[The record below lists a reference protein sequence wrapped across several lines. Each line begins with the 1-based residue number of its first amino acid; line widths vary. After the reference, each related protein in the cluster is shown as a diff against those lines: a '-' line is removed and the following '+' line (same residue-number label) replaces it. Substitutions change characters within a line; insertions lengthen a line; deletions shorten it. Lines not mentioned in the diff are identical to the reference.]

1 MKKLFCLLMAM
12 VMLMLP
18 VAGLAEA
25 VEGAAGVPGRMDWT
39 PIALGFIGL
48 LGTVVS
54 TMAAYVFKR
63 WIKPLLGKIGLDE
76 DRLSVLAQI
85 FVDAAEATYGRYN
98 GDLKLQQVLDNL
110 REYGF
115 NVDSTLVIAAVK
127 AAWKDLD
134 MRQRA
139 YGDKDEPP
147 DAVAAA
153 VASGKIEPS
162 DACLL

>member
-18 VAGLAEA
+18 VAGLTEA
-25 VEGAAGVPGRMDWT
+25 VEGAAGVHGRMDWT

-54 TMAAYVFKR
+54 TMATYVFKR

-76 DRLSVLAQI
+76 NRLSVLAQI

-98 GDLKLQQVLDNL
+98 GDLKLQHVLDNL
-110 REYGF
+110 SKFGF
-115 NVDSTLVIAAVK
+115 NVNSTLVIAAVK

-139 YGDKDEPP
+139 YGDKDEPS

>member
-1 MKKLFCLLMAM
+1 MKKRITCSCIALLALF
-12 VMLMLP
+12 VLP
-18 VAGLAEA
+18 LAAYAGA
-25 VEGAAGVPGRMDWT
+25 VEGVQARLDWT
-39 PIALGFIGL
+39 PIFLGFIGL

-54 TMAAYVFKR
+54 SMAAYAFNR
-63 WIKPLLGKIGLDE
+63 WLKPLLGQMGLDG
-76 DRLSVLAQI
+76 DRLSALAHI

-98 GDLKLQQVLDNL
+98 GDLKLKQVLDNL
-110 REYGF
+110 SEYGF

-147 DAVAAA
+147 DEVAAA

>member
-1 MKKLFCLLMAM
+1 MKKLFCLMVAVMMVLLPLVAMAE
-12 VMLMLP
+12 VS
-18 VAGLAEA
+18 LAAQE
-25 VEGAAGVPGRMDWT
+25 PMDWT
-39 PIALGFIGL
+39 PIFLGFIGL

-54 TMAAYVFKR
+54 TMAAYAFKR
-63 WIKPLLGKIGLDE
+63 WIKPLLLKMGLDE

-98 GDLKLQQVLDNL
+98 GDQKLQQVLVWL

-115 NVDSTLVIAAVK
+115 NVDSTLVLAAVK

-147 DAVAAA
+147 DEVAAA